1 MNAKNKK
8 IIKIVGII
16 VAVLTVIVLVL
27 VKQKKK
33 VEDTKKWIAAIK
45 QVLNDNFEIRDNV
58 IQRKRT
64 ESEAKEA
71 YEKSMNANLL
81 NAFNVINTEVKGGK
95 WSSVASLDEI
105 AQGHLDYIL
114 STKNFIFKLAYKI
127 F

>member
-8 IIKIVGII
+8 ILKIAGII
-16 VAVLTVIVLVL
+16 AAVFTVIVLML

-58 IQRKRT
+58 IERKRT
-64 ESEAKEA
+64 ESDALKS
-71 YEKSMNANLL
+71 YEKDAYLL
-81 NAFNVINTEVKGGK
+81 NAFNVINSEVKGAK
-95 WSSVASLDEI
+95 WSSVASLEEI

-114 STKNFIFKLAYKI
+114 STKNFIFKLAFKI

>member
-8 IIKIVGII
+8 ILKIAGII
-16 VAVLTVIVLVL
+16 AAVITVIVLML

-58 IQRKRT
+58 IERKRT
-64 ESEAKEA
+64 ESEALQA
-71 YEKSMNANLL
+71 YEKDAYLL
-81 NAFNVINTEVKGGK
+81 NAFNVINSEVKGAK
-95 WSSVASLDEI
+95 WSSVASLEEI
-105 AQGHLDYIL
+105 AQRHLDFML
-114 STKNFIFKLAYKI
+114 NSKGFVFKLAFKI

>member
-8 IIKIVGII
+8 ILKIAGII
-16 VAVLTVIVLVL
+16 AAVFTVIVLML

-33 VEDTKKWIAAIK
+33 VEDVKKWIAAIK

-58 IQRKRT
+58 MERKRT
-64 ESEAKEA
+64 ESEALQA
-71 YEKSMNANLL
+71 YEKNALL
-81 NAFNVINTEVKGGK
+81 KDAFNVINSKFKEGRYN
-95 WSSVASLDEI
+95 SVASFEEI

-114 STKNFIFKLAYKI
+114 STKNFIFKLAFKI

>member
-8 IIKIVGII
+8 ILKIAGII
-16 VAVLTVIVLVL
+16 AAVFTVIVLML

-58 IQRKRT
+58 IERKRT
-64 ESEAKEA
+64 ESEALQA
-71 YEKSMNANLL
+71 YEKDAYLL
-81 NAFNVINTEVKGGK
+81 NAFNVINSEVKGAK
-95 WSSVASLDEI
+95 WSSVASLEEI

-114 STKNFIFKLAYKI
+114 STKNFIFKLAFKI

>member
-8 IIKIVGII
+8 ILKIAGII
-16 VAVLTVIVLVL
+16 AAVFTVIVLML

-58 IQRKRT
+58 MERKRT
-64 ESEAKEA
+64 ESDALKS
-71 YEKSMNANLL
+71 YEKDAYLL
-81 NAFNVINTEVKGGK
+81 NAFNVINSEVKGAK
-95 WSSVASLDEI
+95 WSSVASLEEI

-114 STKNFIFKLAYKI
+114 STKNFIFKLAFKI

>member
-8 IIKIVGII
+8 ILKIVGII
-16 VAVLTVIVLVL
+16 VAVLAVIVLVL

-71 YEKSMNANLL
+71 YEKNALL
-81 NAFNVINTEVKGGK
+81 KDAFDVINSKFKEGRY
-95 WSSVASLDEI
+95 SSVASLDEI

-114 STKNFIFKLAYKI
+114 STKNFIFKLAFKI

>member
-16 VAVLTVIVLVL
+16 VAVLAVIVLVL

-71 YEKSMNANLL
+71 YEKDANLL

-105 AQGHLDYIL
+105 AQEHLDYIL
-114 STKNFIFKLAYKI
+114 STKDFIFKLAFKI